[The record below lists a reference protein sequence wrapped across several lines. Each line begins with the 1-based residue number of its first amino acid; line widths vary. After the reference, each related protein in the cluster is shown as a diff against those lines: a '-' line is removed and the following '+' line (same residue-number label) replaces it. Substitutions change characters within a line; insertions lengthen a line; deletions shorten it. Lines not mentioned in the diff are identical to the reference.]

1 MKILI
6 SLILSVL
13 FLVSCSKWL
22 DVKPQSQV
30 SAEQLFSSQAGFEE
44 ALNGVY
50 TRCSQ
55 PGEYGDELTFGFLD
69 VLAQNYSI
77 PPPTQDLQ
85 NYLQTSIYNYGDI
98 NFISR
103 KDTVWSG
110 LYNAITNCNLILANI
125 EQGKKFLSTVDYGII
140 KGEALAMRGYLHLD
154 LLRMFA
160 PSYASNPNAP
170 AIPYVTDY
178 SDKVTPLSTVSG
190 ALALIIQDLDSAK
203 GLLRPVDPILN
214 PGYIVGYPGYDS
226 TTEQN
231 NPSLF
236 LQSRRTRLNYYA
248 VCGTLARAYL
258 YMGDQKDALSNALE
272 VINSKKFPW
281 TSASDF
287 MSPNPQTRDLVMYK
301 ELLFCWYI
309 PTMKLTLQN
318 RFVDGVGSYISA
330 GGGANLYQTGGI
342 GGTDVRYK
350 EWFQPKSANGA
361 SWLDVIKYSRDVDTN
376 LVPIVAPALR
386 LSEMYYIAAECTYD
400 ANPVLATSYL
410 DAVRNTRSVYAPG
423 PPINK
428 QDFLNQLVQEARKEF
443 YGEGQIFYMYK
454 RLNMPI
460 VTPSGISYPAN
471 NSIFVLPLPNNE
483 IEFGNR

>member
-1 MKILI
+1 MKILT

-30 SAEQLFSSQAGFEE
+30 SAEQLFSSQTGFEE

-50 TRCSQ
+50 TRSSQ
-55 PGEYGDELTFGFLD
+55 QGEYGDELTFGFPD
-69 VLAQNYSI
+69 VLAQNYTM
-77 PPPTQDLQ
+77 PAQDYQ
-85 NYLQTSIYNYGDI
+85 HYLQTSIYNYGDI
-98 NFISR
+98 DFISR

-125 EQGKKFLSTVDYGII
+125 GQGKKFLSAVDYGII
-140 KGEALAMRGYLHLD
+140 KGEALAMRGYLHFD
-154 LLRMFA
+154 LLRLFA
-160 PSYASNPNAP
+160 SSYASNPNAP
-170 AIPYVTDY
+170 AIPYITDY
-178 SDKVTPLSTVSG
+178 TDKVTPLSTVSG

-203 GLLRPVDPILN
+203 GLLKPVDPILS
-214 PGYIVGYPGYDS
+214 PGYIVGYPGND
-226 TTEQN
+226 TATEQS

-248 VCGTLARAYL
+248 VCGALARAYL

-272 VINSKKFPW
+272 VINSGKFPW
-281 TSASDF
+281 TKASDF
-287 MSPNPQTRDLVMYK
+287 MNADPQKIDRVFYK

-309 PTMKLTLQN
+309 PTMKLNLQS
-318 RFVDGVGSYISA
+318 RFTDITGSYIDGN
-330 GGGANLYQTGGI
+330 GGNYVYQTGGI
-342 GGTDVRYK
+342 GANDLRYK
-350 EWFQPKSANGA
+350 EWFNTITANGQTR
-361 SWLDVIKYSRDVDTN
+361 LDLVKYSRDVDTN

-400 ANPVLATSYL
+400 ANPVQATAYVDTVWVHRGITDL
-410 DAVRNTRSVYAPG
+410 MTPN
-423 PPINK
+423 NK
-428 QDFLNQLVQEARKEF
+428 QDFMNQLVQEARKEF
-443 YGEGQIFYMYK
+443 YGESQIFYMYK
-454 RLNMPI
+454 RLGIPI
-460 VTPSGISYPAN
+460 VTPSGISYPAS

>member
-1 MKILI
+1 MKILL
-6 SLILSVL
+6 SLCFSLL
-13 FLVSCSKWL
+13 LLASCSKWL

-30 SAEQLFSSQAGFEE
+30 TAEQLFSTQTGFEE

-55 PGEYGDELTFGFLD
+55 QGEYGDELTFGFLD

-77 PPPTQDLQ
+77 PPLDYQG
-85 NYLQTSIYNYGDI
+85 YLQTSIYNYGDI

-125 EQGKKFLSTVDYGII
+125 EQGKKLMSAVDYGII
-140 KGEALAMRGYLHLD
+140 KGEALALRGYLHLD

-190 ALALIIQDLDSAK
+190 TLALIIRDLDSAK
-203 GLLRPVDPILN
+203 GLLKPVDPILS
-214 PGYIVGYPGYDS
+214 PAYIVGYPGTDS
-226 TTEQN
+226 ATEQS

-281 TSASDF
+281 TRQSDF
-287 MSPNPQTRDLVMYK
+287 ISPNPQTIDRVMYN

-318 RFVDGVGSYISA
+318 RFVDGTGSYISFS
-330 GGGANLYQTGGI
+330 GGANLYQTGGV
-342 GGTDVRYK
+342 GGTDLRYK
-350 EWFQPKSANGA
+350 EWFQPKSANGQ

-400 ANPVLATSYL
+400 ANPGEATAYV
-410 DAVRNTRSVYAPG
+410 DAVLNSRGVDSMTAV
-423 PPINK
+423 NK
-428 QDFLNQLVQEARKEF
+428 QDFMNQLVQEARKEF
-443 YGEGQIFYMYK
+443 YGESQIFYMYK
-454 RLNMPI
+454 RLNIPI

>member
-6 SLILSVL
+6 SLVFSILV
-13 FLVSCSKWL
+13 FASCSKWL
-22 DVKPQSQV
+22 NVKPESQV
-30 SAEQLFSSQAGFEE
+30 AAEQLFSTQAGFEE

-55 PGEYGDELTFGFLD
+55 QGEYGDELTFGFPD

-77 PPPTQDLQ
+77 PAGDYQG
-85 NYLQTSIYNYGDI
+85 YLQTSIYNYTDI

-110 LYNAITNCNLILANI
+110 LYSGIANCNLLLANI
-125 EQGKKFLSTVDYGII
+125 ENGKSLLSAVDYGVI

-160 PSYASNPNAP
+160 PSYASNPSAP
-170 AIPYVTDY
+170 AIPYVTDF

-190 ALALIIQDLDSAK
+190 AMALIIQDLDSAK
-203 GLLRPVDPILN
+203 GLLKPVDPILSA
-214 PGYIVGYPGYDS
+214 GYVVGYASDP
-226 TTEQN
+226 TATELSN
-231 NPSLF
+231 ASLF

-248 VCGTLARAYL
+248 VCGALARAYL
-258 YMGDQKDALSNALE
+258 YMGDEADALSNAQE
-272 VINSKKFPW
+272 VITSGKFPW
-281 TSASDF
+281 TNTADFISA
-287 MSPNPQTRDLVMYK
+287 NPETIDRVLYK

-309 PTMKLTLQN
+309 PTMGLTLQN
-318 RFVDGVGSYISA
+318 RFVDVTGSYISA
-330 GGGANLYQTGGI
+330 DGGANLYQTGGV
-342 GGTDVRYK
+342 GGSDLRYK
-350 EWFQPKSANGA
+350 QWFQPISDA
-361 SWLDVIKYSRDVDTN
+361 SGSRLDLIKYSRDVDTN

-386 LSEMYYIAAECTYD
+386 LSEMYYIAAECSYD
-400 ANPVLATSYL
+400 ANPVQAEAYVDSVLFHRGIGVGMS
-410 DAVRNTRSVYAPG
+410 AV
-423 PPINK
+423 NK

-443 YGEGQIFYMYK
+443 YGESQIFYMYK
-454 RLNMPI
+454 RLGIPI
-460 VTPSGISYPAN
+460 VAPSGLSYPAS